1 MVGAL
6 AVRTTG
12 QAGCNMLTTAVVKA
26 AVPAMASSNAVIKPD
41 HPMNQTSHDSPAK
54 AEVELFAAHPG
65 PSEAACVFIL
75 GAPRTGSTLFYQA
88 FARALDLAFI
98 SNRANAETPF
108 HPAVGI
114 LASYQ
119 ARRAESMSEE
129 FESRFGK
136 TEGRNSPSEGS
147 AIFTY
152 WCGGGHPSEEVSAGL
167 LPGRTSHYRRT
178 LSCIEAAT
186 GAPLLAKNAWNCF
199 RVKALAE
206 AAPRSAFIWIRR
218 DAAAAAASDLAARY
232 AVHGDPRAWNSAT
245 PRNVEVLRQLPPA
258 AQVLENQFEFS
269 RAVSEA
275 SGRLAPGRF
284 ASLWYE
290 DFLGAPDGE
299 VERIVSTLSIL
310 RGRRR
315 AGLAP
320 FTAPPPVTL
329 SDEDRR
335 DFDAHLARDPARW
348 ATLTWPGRG

>member
-1 MVGAL
+1 MD
-6 AVRTTG
+6 
-12 QAGCNMLTTAVVKA
+12 
-26 AVPAMASSNAVIKPD
+26 SSNDAIELD
-41 HPMNQTSHDSPAK
+41 LLMNQTFQDNPAQVE
-54 AEVELFAAHPG
+54 AELFAAHPG

-88 FARALDLAFI
+88 FARALGLACI
-98 SNRANAETPF
+98 SNRANAETPL

-114 LASYQ
+114 LASYR
-119 ARRAESMSEE
+119 ARRAESMPEG

-136 TEGRNSPSEGS
+136 TEGRNAPSEGS
-147 AIFTY
+147 AIFAN

-167 LPGRTSHYRRT
+167 LPGRSVHFRRT

-186 GAPLLAKNAWNCF
+186 GGPLLAKNAWNCF

-218 DAAAAAASDLAARY
+218 DAAAAAVSDLAARY
-232 AVHGDPRAWNSAT
+232 TVQGDPRTWNSAT
-245 PRNVEVLRQLPPA
+245 PRNVEALRQLSPA

-275 SGRLAPGRF
+275 GDRLAPGRF

-290 DFLGAPDGE
+290 DFLDAPDAE
-299 VERIVSTLSIL
+299 VERIVSNLSIL
-310 RGRRR
+310 RGRLR
-315 AGLAP
+315 AGLPQFSAP
-320 FTAPPPVTL
+320 RPVSL
-329 SDEDRR
+329 SEEDQR

-348 ATLTWPGRG
+348 AGLAWRGRG